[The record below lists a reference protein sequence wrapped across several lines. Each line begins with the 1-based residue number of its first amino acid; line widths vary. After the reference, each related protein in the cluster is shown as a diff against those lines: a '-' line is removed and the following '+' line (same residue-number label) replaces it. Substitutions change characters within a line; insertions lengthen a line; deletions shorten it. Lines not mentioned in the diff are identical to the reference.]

1 MAGPKPTIDRPP
13 TQEEL
18 DCIDEVEKRLDV
30 EKELPSHL
38 KMARSLAIDSWR
50 SLKAF
55 VRGRRVLTSPEKSQY
70 RWEMCKECPHLKYD
84 ETNPDTGKR
93 DGRCTECGCFMNIK
107 VHFESSEC
115 PIGRWKRECGHIE
128 ACKCDE

>member
-1 MAGPKPTIDRPP
+1 MVKPKPTIDRLP

-30 EKELPSHL
+30 EKKLPSNFQ
-38 KMARSLAIDSWR
+38 MARNLAIDSWR

-55 VRGRRVLTSPEKSQY
+55 IRGRRVLTTPENAQQ
-70 RWEMCKECPHLKYD
+70 RWDFCKNCKHLLYD
-84 ETNPDTGKR
+84 EANPDTGKK

-107 VHFESSEC
+107 VHFENSEC
-115 PIGRWKRECGHIE
+115 PIGRWKKECGHIKK
-128 ACKCDE
+128 CKCE